1 MLALTQAPSP
11 SIDLGQRSHV
21 ARTLID
27 WDLLLQQHA
36 NYCQTLRVCG
46 MEVRVLDVNRDCPD
60 GTFIEDTAIVLD
72 EMAVLTSMGA
82 EARRAELPGIEREL
96 RQYRPVLRITLPAT
110 IEGGDV
116 LRVGRTFLVGVSAR
130 TNQAGVQAFETI
142 VRPHGY
148 DVVPVVVRG
157 CLHLK
162 TACTALPDGSL
173 LLNPS
178 WLDMQSLAGFE
189 QVPVPRAEPCGANT
203 LPIGTTVCIPG
214 QHVQTAEMIRQR
226 GFHVRPIDVS
236 EFAKAEGSVT
246 CLSLLI
252 RTS

>member
-1 MLALTQAPSP
+1 MLALTQVPSP
-11 SIDLGQRSHV
+11 SIDFGQRSHV

-36 NYCQTLRVCG
+36 SYCQSLRDCDL
-46 MEVRVLDVNRDCPD
+46 EVRVLDVNRACPD
-60 GTFIEDTAIVLD
+60 GTFLEDTAIVLD
-72 EMAVLTSMGA
+72 EVAVLTSMGT

-96 RQYRPVLRITLPAT
+96 RQYRQVQRIALPAT

-116 LRVGRTFLVGVSAR
+116 LRVGRTLLVGVSAR
-130 TNQAGVQAFETI
+130 TNPAGVQAFEAI

-148 DVVPVVVRG
+148 VVVPVTVRG

-178 WLDMQSLAGFE
+178 WLDLHSLAGFE
-189 QVPVPRAEPCGANT
+189 QVPVPRAEPWGANT
-203 LPIGTTVCIPG
+203 LPIGATVCIPG

-252 RTS
+252 RTT